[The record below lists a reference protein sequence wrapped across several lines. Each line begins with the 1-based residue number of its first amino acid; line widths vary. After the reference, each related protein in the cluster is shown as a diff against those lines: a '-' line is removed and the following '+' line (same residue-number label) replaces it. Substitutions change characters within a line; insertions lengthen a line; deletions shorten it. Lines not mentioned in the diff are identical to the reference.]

1 MLDNTN
7 NETPKFRTGK
17 WVEVNDFLILQ
28 ITENAI
34 QINKSNSMA
43 RCGSQV
49 SMTIVITG
57 ARAQRSG
64 KKDKQV
70 TFKKCVPFANCI
82 SQMNNTQV
90 DNSEYLDIVISM
102 YNLIEYS
109 NNYAKIS
116 RGLLQYHIDIPN
128 DFIANSESFKLKTKI
143 TGRTPADGNTKN
155 VEVVLLKYLS
165 NIWRT
170 FEMPFTNCEINL
182 QLTWSANCV
191 ITNSTSEG
199 LFTIMNTRV
208 YVPVITVDS
217 RGYKTTTTIEF
228 RIQKNK

>member
-1 MLDNTN
+1 MRKLSLNDNS
-7 NETPKFRTGK
+7 
-17 WVEVNDFLILQ
+17 DACILVKG
-28 ITENAI
+28 IIA
-34 QINKSNSMA
+34 
-43 RCGSQV
+43 
-49 SMTIVITG
+49 ITG

-64 KKDKQV
+64 KRDKQV

-155 VEVVLLKYLS
+155 VEVVLFKYLG

-170 FEMPFTNCEINL
+170 LEMPFTNCEINL

-199 LFTIMNTRV
+199 LFTIMNTGLSV
-208 YVPVITVDS
+208 SVITVDS
-217 RGYKTTTTIEF
+217 REYKTTTTIEF